1 MGLGE
6 LQSVAREKNRHM
18 TGHISEGIDP
28 EQRGAVFSGARY
40 LLIAAPPGSGK
51 TRVLI
56 RRLMRLVEE
65 GVPPSEI
72 LAITFTNRAAREIKE
87 RLKPFGIDPR
97 LANIGTFHSIC
108 LRMLKAKAPELTLYS
123 REDQRRVLKG
133 LGVKAVEAA
142 ADLISSVKNSLRSG
156 ITEDERAL
164 YSRYSEALKDAGALD
179 LDDLIP
185 GAAAALEAD
194 PHAFG
199 AIRHVMVDEYQD
211 INPAQRRLLKLL
223 SRGASIFAIGD
234 PDQAIYSFR
243 GASLSGFLEFKDDY
257 PGAGTMGLRRNYRSS
272 SRIVEASN
280 SVIGHNAG
288 RAGKE
293 TLAVSPGGEIRMM
306 ECADEAAE
314 AGIVIREIESMMGG
328 TSSLTAGEHMDGAR
342 FSDFAVLFRTN
353 RQAAPLIEAFE
364 RSSIPYHV
372 VARPGAGFADFISR
386 LRAMDL
392 APGAELSALVRAEG
406 VEAGL
411 DEDLLSIF
419 VDAARLHDGRPIAE
433 SIKDFIEEAELTEP
447 VDNCDIKADKVNL
460 MTLHM
465 AKGLEF
471 RVVFIAGVEDGL
483 MPLRLKGEECGV
495 EEERRLF
502 YVGMTRAR
510 ERLILLGAR
519 QRRLRGETRDCAP
532 SPFLAE
538 IPERLVKKERVEKKK
553 TKRRAEQKGLFE

>member
-1 MGLGE
+1 MTRQIFEGL
-6 LQSVAREKNRHM
+6 
-18 TGHISEGIDP
+18 DP
-28 EQRGAVFSGARY
+28 EQRDAVFSGARA

-56 RRLMRLVEE
+56 CRFMRLVEE
-65 GVPPSEI
+65 GAPPSGI

-87 RLKPFGIDPR
+87 RLSTHGMGQG

-108 LRMLKAKAPELTLYS
+108 LKMLKAKDPGLTLYS

-133 LGVKAVEAA
+133 LGVKGVEAA
-142 ADLISSVKNSLRSG
+142 ADLISGIKNSPRNDLG
-156 ITEDERAL
+156 NEEMAL
-164 YSRYSEALKDAGALD
+164 YSRYTEALKDAGALD
-179 LDDLIP
+179 FDDLIP
-185 GAAAALEAD
+185 GAVKALDAD
-194 PHAFG
+194 TEAFG
-199 AIRHVMVDEYQD
+199 GIKHVMVDEYQD

-243 GASLSGFLEFKDDY
+243 GASLKGFHEFNDDY

-280 SVIGHNAG
+280 AVIGNNAG

-293 TLAVSPGGEIRMM
+293 TLALSPGGEIRAI
-306 ECADEAAE
+306 ECADEDAE
-314 AGIVIREIESMMGG
+314 AAIVIREIESMMGG
-328 TSSLTAGEHMDGAR
+328 LASLTVGEQMEGAR

-353 RQAAPLIEAFE
+353 RQAAPIIEAFD

-372 VARPGAGFADFISR
+372 VARPGPGFADFIHR
-386 LRAMDL
+386 LRAMEL
-392 APGAELSALVRAEG
+392 TPGAELSALVRAEG

-411 DEDLLSIF
+411 DEDLLNIL
-419 VDAARLHDGRPIAE
+419 VDAARLHDNRPIAE
-433 SIKDFIEEAELTEP
+433 SIKDFIEEAALTEP

-483 MPLRLKGEECGV
+483 MPLRLKGEECDV

-519 QRRLRGETRDCAP
+519 QRRLWGETRDRAP

-538 IPERLVKKERVEKKK
+538 MPERLVKKERVEKKK

>member
-1 MGLGE
+1 MTVPIFEGL
-6 LQSVAREKNRHM
+6 
-18 TGHISEGIDP
+18 DP
-28 EQRGAVFSGARY
+28 EQRDAVFSGARD

-56 RRLMRLVEE
+56 RRFMRLVEE
-65 GVPPSEI
+65 GVPPSGI
-72 LAITFTNRAAREIKE
+72 LAITFTNRAAQEIKE
-87 RLKPFGIDPR
+87 RLSLSGIDPAR
-97 LANIGTFHSIC
+97 SNIGTFHSIC
-108 LRMLKAKAPELTLYS
+108 LKMLKAKDPGLTLYS

-133 LGVKAVEAA
+133 LGVKGVEAA
-142 ADLISSVKNSLRSG
+142 ADLISGIKNSLRG
-156 ITEDERAL
+156 DLGEEEGAL
-164 YSRYSEALKDAGALD
+164 YSRYTEALRDAGALD

-185 GAAAALEAD
+185 GAVKAIEAG
-194 PHAFG
+194 HEAFG
-199 AIRHVMVDEYQD
+199 GISHVMVDEYQD
-211 INPAQRRLLKLL
+211 INPMQRRLLKLL
-223 SRGASIFAIGD
+223 SKGATVFAIGD

-243 GASLSGFLEFKDDY
+243 GASLMGFIEFRDDY
-257 PGAGTMGLRRNYRSS
+257 PGAEVMGLRRNYRSC

-280 SVIGHNAG
+280 SVIGMNAG

-293 TLAVSPGGEIRMM
+293 TLPVSLGGEIRVM
-306 ECADEAAE
+306 ECADEGAE
-314 AGIVIREIESMMGG
+314 AAIVIREIESMMGG
-328 TSSLTAGEHMDGAR
+328 LASLTAGEHMDGAR

-353 RQAAPLIEAFE
+353 RQAAPLIEAFD

-372 VARPGAGFADFISR
+372 VARPGPGFADFIRR
-386 LRAMDL
+386 LRAMEP
-392 APGAELSALVRAEG
+392 ATGVELSALVRAEG
-406 VEAGL
+406 VAAGL
-411 DEDLLSIF
+411 DEDLLNIF
-419 VDAARLHDGRPIAE
+419 IGAARLHDNRPIAE
-433 SIKDFIEEAELTEP
+433 SIKDFIEEAALTEP

-483 MPLRLKGEECGV
+483 MPLRLKGEECDV

-519 QRRLRGETRDCAP
+519 QRRLWGETKDRAP

-538 IPERLVKKERVEKKK
+538 IPGRLAKRERVEKKK

>member
-1 MGLGE
+1 
-6 LQSVAREKNRHM
+6 M
-18 TGHISEGIDP
+18 TGQIFEGLDP
-28 EQRGAVFSGARY
+28 EQRDAVFSGARY

-56 RRLMRLVEE
+56 CRFMRLVEE
-65 GVPPSEI
+65 GAPPSEI

-87 RLKPFGIDPR
+87 RLSTHGIGQG

-108 LRMLKAKAPELTLYS
+108 LKMLKAKDPAFTLYS

-133 LGVKAVEAA
+133 LGVKGVEAG
-142 ADLISSVKNSLRSG
+142 ADLISGIKNSLRSDL
-156 ITEDERAL
+156 TDEERAL
-164 YSRYSEALKDAGALD
+164 YSRYTEALKDAGALD

-185 GAAAALEAD
+185 GAVKALEAD
-194 PHAFG
+194 PEAFG
-199 AIRHVMVDEYQD
+199 GIRHVMVDEYQD
-211 INPAQRRLLKLL
+211 INPVQRRLLKLL
-223 SRGASIFAIGD
+223 SRGASVFAIGD

-243 GASLSGFLEFKDDY
+243 GASLRGFIEFRDDY
-257 PGAGTMGLRRNYRSS
+257 SGAGTMGLRRNYRSS

-280 SVIGHNAG
+280 SVIGNNAG
-288 RAGKE
+288 RIEKE
-293 TLAVSPGGEIRMM
+293 TLPVSPGGEIRAI

-314 AGIVIREIESMMGG
+314 AATVIREIESMMGG
-328 TSSLTAGEHMDGAR
+328 LASLTAGEHMDGAR
-342 FSDFAVLFRTN
+342 FSDFTVLFRTN
-353 RQAAPLIEAFE
+353 RQATSLIEAFD

-372 VARPGAGFADFISR
+372 VARPGPGFADFIRR
-386 LRAMDL
+386 LSTVERT
-392 APGAELSALVRAEG
+392 PGVELSVLVRAEG
-406 VEAGL
+406 VAAGL
-411 DEDLLSIF
+411 DENLLNIL
-419 VDAARLHDGRPIAE
+419 VNAARLHDNRPIAE
-433 SIKDFIEEAELTEP
+433 SIKDFIEEAALTEP
-447 VDNCDIKADKVNL
+447 ADNCDIKADKVNL

-483 MPLRLKGEECGV
+483 IPFRLKGEECDV

-519 QRRLRGETRDCAP
+519 QRRLWGETRDCAP

-538 IPERLVKKERVEKKK
+538 IPGRLVKRERVEKKK